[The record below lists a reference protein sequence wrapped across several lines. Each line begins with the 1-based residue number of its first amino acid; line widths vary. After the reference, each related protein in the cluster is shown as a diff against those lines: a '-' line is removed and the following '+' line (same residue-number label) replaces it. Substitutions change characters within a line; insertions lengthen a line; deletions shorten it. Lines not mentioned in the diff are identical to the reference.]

1 MVKRSNARNLG
12 TCDNH
17 LSIARQKLEESVL
30 NSLQYRLMDEDL
42 CFVFCQEYTKHI
54 NRLRM
59 EHNAPLQTHR
69 REYAKIDRDLDKLIE
84 AIANGVPS
92 LKLKVRIGSLEDLRL
107 ELKNLLDTTEEAPI
121 LLHPNMAQR
130 YQQEVSLS
138 KSRRVSYNR
147 RDY

>member
-1 MVKRSNARNLG
+1 
-12 TCDNH
+12 
-17 LSIARQKLEESVL
+17 
-30 NSLQYRLMDEDL
+30 
-42 CFVFCQEYTKHI
+42 
-54 NRLRM
+54 M